1 MVFVVGV
8 FKEETAHVK
17 NMGRSLKFEKNKQ
30 MDFSIFSSFLPEGL
44 LSHFDIVEFKE
55 LGDLQT
61 KKDCFYIYLDEKN
74 ILPKEYSEIEYESK
88 GFYER
93 TIIQDF
99 PIRGKAVYLG
109 IRRRR
114 WRNKNKKTFEV
125 KSDYSFIAE
134 GSKLTVELSDFLKD
148 TGRDPRRYDK

>member
-1 MVFVVGV
+1 M
-8 FKEETAHVK
+8 
-17 NMGRSLKFEKNKQ
+17 
-30 MDFSIFSSFLPEGL
+30 
-44 LSHFDIVEFKE
+44 
-55 LGDLQT
+55 
-61 KKDCFYIYLDEKN
+61 DEKN
-74 ILPKEYSEIEYESK
+74 ILPKDHNPNEFESK

-93 TIIQDF
+93 ALIQDF

-114 WRNKNKKTFEV
+114 WRNKIDRSIEI

>member
-1 MVFVVGV
+1 M
-8 FKEETAHVK
+8 A
-17 NMGRSLKFEKNKQ
+17 
-30 MDFSIFSSFLPEGL
+30 FSIFSSFLPDGL
-44 LSHFDIVEFKE
+44 LTHFDIVDFKE

-74 ILPKEYSEIEYESK
+74 ILPQDFNSNEFESK

-93 TIIQDF
+93 VLIQDF

-114 WRNKNKKTFEV
+114 WRNKIDKSIGI

-134 GSKLTVELSDFLKD
+134 GSKLTVELSDFLKG